1 MRSAL
6 LLARPT
12 LLLAPLLLPFVV
24 PLAMLPPAVAY
35 VVSEARWLVVLGAVC
50 AETSLVL
57 ARAGWNME
65 RLRLR
70 ASRLI
75 GALTPRSFASLVWM
89 LAFAGILLLIPGYCF
104 RGDSF
109 GGDEPKYLRLTESLY
124 GDLDV
129 DVASNREAPLTPSR
143 FAANLRALA
152 ASTRKAVAGLSR
164 DEPVPPAT
172 SGTAGTGRSRGARV
186 ASTISSLQAC
196 PSCCCRA
203 SPSSA
208 C

>member
-1 MRSAL
+1 MRSGL
-6 LLARPT
+6 LMARPA

-24 PLAMLPPAVAY
+24 PLALLPPAVAY

-50 AETSLVL
+50 AETSLLL
-57 ARAGWNME
+57 ASAGWNVE
-65 RLRLR
+65 RVRLRVPC
-70 ASRLI
+70 LI
-75 GALTPRSFASLVWM
+75 GAVAPRSFAILVWT
-89 LAFAGILLLIPGYCF
+89 LAFVGILLLIPGYCF

-129 DVASNREAPLTPSR
+129 DVASNREARSPRGVSQPTLAPWPLQAARPSR
-143 FAANLRALA
+143 ACRA
-152 ASTRKAVAGLSR
+152 TSR
-164 DEPVPPAT
+164 CPPAT

-186 ASTISSLQAC
+186 ALTISSLQAC
-196 PSCCCRA
+196 PSCCCPA
-203 SPSSA
+203 SPSSD